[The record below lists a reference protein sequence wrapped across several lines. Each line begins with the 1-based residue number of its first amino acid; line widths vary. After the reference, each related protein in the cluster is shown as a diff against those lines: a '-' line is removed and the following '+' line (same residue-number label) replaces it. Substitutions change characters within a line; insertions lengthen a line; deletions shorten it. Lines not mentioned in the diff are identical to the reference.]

1 MLKRGKE
8 PVAVAPWSAK
18 ALKAYRKADKAALA
32 AAVDRSTN
40 YLSKYAG
47 GHVRTPVKVAVILS
61 AQLGIPARQFG
72 QGAK

>member
-18 ALKAYRKADKAALA
+18 ALKAYRKADKVALA
-32 AAVDRSTN
+32 TTINRTPN

-47 GHVRTPVKVAVILS
+47 SHVRTPAKVAEMLSVILNV
-61 AQLGIPARQFG
+61 PARQFG

>member
-8 PVAVAPWSAK
+8 PAAVRPWSAK

-32 AAVDRSTN
+32 AAIDRTTN

-47 GHVRTPVKVAVILS
+47 GHVRTPAKVAETLAEIL
-61 AQLGIPARQFG
+61 GVPARQFG
-72 QGAK
+72 QEGK

>member
-8 PVAVAPWSAK
+8 PAAVIPWSAR
-18 ALKAYRKADKAALA
+18 ALKAYRKADKAILA
-32 AAVDRSTN
+32 AAIDRTTN

-47 GHVRTPVKVAVILS
+47 GHVRTPAKVAETLS
-61 AQLGIPARQFG
+61 NLLEVPARQFG

>member
-8 PVAVAPWSAK
+8 PVAVVPWSAK
-18 ALKAYRKADKAALA
+18 ALKAYRKADKGVLA
-32 AAVDRSTN
+32 AAVDRSAN

-47 GHVRTPVKVAVILS
+47 GHVRTPAKVAAILS
-61 AQLGIPARQFG
+61 AQLGVPARQFG

>member
-18 ALKAYRKADKAALA
+18 ALKAYRKADKGVLA

-47 GHVRTPVKVAVILS
+47 GHVRTPAKVAAILS
-61 AQLGIPARQFG
+61 AHLGVPARQFG